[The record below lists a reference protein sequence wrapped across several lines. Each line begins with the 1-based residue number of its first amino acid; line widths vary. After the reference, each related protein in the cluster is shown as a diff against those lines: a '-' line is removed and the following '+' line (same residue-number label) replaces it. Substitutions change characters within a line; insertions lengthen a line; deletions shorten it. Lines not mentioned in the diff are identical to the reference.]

1 VFKASVAGIANE
13 TDWCHWV
20 IDGEEYTTE
29 EVTVTIDKIE
39 AKQTFTATLTV
50 TGPGGDGT
58 ETQTYEVREAVP
70 AITTVA
76 RN

>member
-1 VFKASVAGIANE
+1 VFKATAAGIANE

-20 IDGEEYTTE
+20 IDGSEYTTE

-39 AKQTFTATLTV
+39 SRQTFTATLTV

-58 ETQTYEVREAVP
+58 VTQMYEVRESAP
-70 AITTVA
+70 AIPTVA